1 MTNMEGL
8 MAEKGELESD
18 IEQKASNMEE
28 LKQTV
33 SALESEVDRL
43 KISLKSAQENSE
55 KVFTSDMLQQSRRW
69 V

>member
-55 KVFTSDMLQQSRRW
+55 KVFTSDMLQ
-69 V
+69 